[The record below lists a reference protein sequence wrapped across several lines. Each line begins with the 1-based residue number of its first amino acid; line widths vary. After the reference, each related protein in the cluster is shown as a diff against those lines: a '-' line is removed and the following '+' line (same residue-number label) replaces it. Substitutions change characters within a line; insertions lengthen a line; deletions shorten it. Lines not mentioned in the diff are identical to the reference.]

1 MGNFRVSC
9 DSDFVHH
16 HGRAIPRSHWT
27 CVLAQSM
34 VLLQFVPVREPATT
48 AHRTAR
54 LGGLAAIIALLHAL
68 EDVEVT
74 LASALAFS

>member
-1 MGNFRVSC
+1 MSTSSTKSSVRLSV
-9 DSDFVHH
+9 DFV
-16 HGRAIPRSHWT
+16 AM
-27 CVLAQSM
+27 QST

-68 EDVEVT
+68 EDVKVMSAPA
-74 LASALAFS
+74 LASSLR

>member
-1 MGNFRVSC
+1 M
-9 DSDFVHH
+9 
-16 HGRAIPRSHWT
+16 
-27 CVLAQSM
+27 QST

-68 EDVEVT
+68 EDVKVMSAPA
-74 LASALAFS
+74 LASSLR